1 MSTFLSALPHQ
12 IPFRAASAVLR
23 RDGQSIEGT
32 YLVTA
37 DEPLPL
43 DVMLIEAMAQFAGA
57 LALEPGRP
65 GMLTGIDRCEVVR
78 LPVAGEIVHIAVTLD
93 ASFGG
98 VHRFSGSGSIDGVE
112 VVRGR
117 FYLADAQE

>member
-1 MSTFLSALPHQ
+1 MSAFLAALPHQ
-12 IPFRAASAVLR
+12 IPFRAASAVVR
-23 RDGQSIEGT
+23 RDETSIEGT

-43 DVMLIEAMAQFAGA
+43 DVMMVEAMAQFAGA

-65 GMLTGIDRCEVVR
+65 GMLTGMDGCEVTR
-78 LPVAGEIVHIAVTLD
+78 LPIAGDVVHMTVTRD

-98 VHRFSGSGSIDGVE
+98 VHRFTGSGSIDGVE

-117 FYLADAQE
+117 FYLADAQG